1 MSKRS
6 MIFNSLKNHNLHQI
20 LRCHDSLNKNQVK
33 SYVKKETNNFIGL
46 NKKSN
51 ITNKRNDYG

>member
-6 MIFNSLKNHNLHQI
+6 MIFNRFKNHNLHQI
-20 LRCHDSLNKNQVK
+20 LRCHDSLNKPSEK
-33 SYVKKETNNFIGL
+33 LRKKETNNFIGL

-51 ITNKRNDYG
+51 ITNKRNEYG